1 MKKILAALITLLFV
15 VPIFCANEA
24 EAQKAKK
31 KQEVDRTQ
39 YLNIVWWEKY
49 NDPILTDYM
58 QELYEKNHDL
68 KIAAIKVKEG
78 ENVVRMSLANELPQ
92 VTFDGKL
99 GRVMKGSEQYF
110 GDMMIPDYA
119 QWNYLMPLTASYE
132 IDIWGQNRLKTK
144 SIEKQLDIIKQQE
157 RAGYIALTSAFAADY
172 FNLIKTDKLIENQ
185 KEIVEL
191 QEAIAQKTQKKY
203 ENGLCTINE
212 VLNEQKFLTSQK
224 EILNNLLHTQEVLE
238 NQLRVYLSDSSKKIA
253 RTDCDSLEIL
263 SNIPESIDSTVI
275 ENRPDYV
282 QAEDTIK
289 RIGYDVKVA
298 KRDFLPKFLIY
309 GQIGLNAYHWD
320 SMFSRPAQLANAGI
334 MPSFDL
340 FSGGRKMAIL
350 KLRKNQAD
358 EAMENYQKT
367 ILTGIKEIN
376 DNTAQ
381 VKTNLRNYNQSAQRA
396 KIENQKYQLMTHKNE
411 IGAASNLEVLYS
423 KQQDLM
429 TKSEETANKINYLVS
444 TIGLYKAVGG
454 QDLYMLGS
462 DSNTKQTDNL

>member
-15 VPIFCANEA
+15 VPIFCNNEA
-24 EAQKAKK
+24 IAKKAKK
-31 KQEVDRTQ
+31 NQETDRTQ
-39 YLNIVWWEKY
+39 YLNLSWWEKY
-49 NDPILTDYM
+49 NDPLLTGYI

-78 ENVVRMSLANELPQ
+78 ENIVKISLANELPQ

-99 GRVMKGSEQYF
+99 GRIMKGSEQYF

-132 IDIWGQNRLKTK
+132 IDIWGQNRLRTK
-144 SIEKQLDIIKQQE
+144 SIEKQLEIIQQQE
-157 RAGYIALTSAFAADY
+157 RASYIALTSAFAADY
-172 FNLIKTDKLIENQ
+172 FNLIKTDKLIELQ
-185 KEIVEL
+185 KEIVDI
-191 QEAIAQKTQKKY
+191 QEVIAQKTQKKY
-203 ENGLCTINE
+203 DAGLCSINE

-224 EILNNLLHTQEVLE
+224 EILNNLLHTQEVLT
-238 NQLRVYLSDSSKKIA
+238 NQLRVYLSDNDKTIA
-253 RTDCDSLEIL
+253 RTDCDNIEIL
-263 SNIPESIDSTVI
+263 QNLPESIESTVI
-275 ENRPDYV
+275 EKRPDYV
-282 QAEDTIK
+282 QAEDAIK

-298 KRDFLPKFLIY
+298 RRDFLPKFLIY

-320 SMFSRPAQLANAGI
+320 SIFNRPAQLANAGI

-350 KLRKNQAD
+350 KLRKNQYD

-367 ILTGIKEIN
+367 ILVSIKEVN
-376 DNTAQ
+376 DSSAE
-381 VKTNLRNYNQSAQRA
+381 VKTNLKNYNQSVERL
-396 KIENQKYQLMTHKNE
+396 KLEDQKHQLMTHKNE

-423 KQQDLM
+423 KEQELM
-429 TKSEETANKINYLVS
+429 TKSQEIANKVNYLVS

-454 QDLYMLGS
+454 QDLYAIS
-462 DSNTKQTDNL
+462 TDNSNKQTDNL

>member
-15 VPIFCANEA
+15 VPVFCADEA
-24 EAQKAKK
+24 IAKKAKK
-31 KQEVDRTQ
+31 NQEVDKTQ
-39 YLNIVWWEKY
+39 YLNITWWEKY

-78 ENVVRMSLANELPQ
+78 ENVVKMSLANELPQ

-157 RAGYIALTSAFAADY
+157 RAGYIALTSAFASDY

-185 KEIVEL
+185 REIVEL
-191 QEAIAQKTQKKY
+191 QETIAQKTQKKY

-224 EILNNLLHTQEVLE
+224 EVLNNLLHTQEVLE
-238 NQLRVYLSDSSKKIA
+238 NQLRVYLSDSNKKIA

-263 SNIPESIDSTVI
+263 SNIPESIDSTAI
-275 ENRPDYV
+275 DKRPDYI

-320 SMFSRPAQLANAGI
+320 SMFNRPAQLANAGI

-340 FSGGRKMAIL
+340 FSGGRKMAVL

-367 ILTGIKEIN
+367 ILVSIKEIN
-376 DNTAQ
+376 DSTAQ

-396 KIENQKYQLMTHKNE
+396 KIENQKYQLMAHKNE

-429 TKSEETANKINYLVS
+429 TKSEETANKVNYLIS

-454 QDLYMLGS
+454 QDLYMLS
-462 DSNTKQTDNL
+462 TDSNTKQTDNL